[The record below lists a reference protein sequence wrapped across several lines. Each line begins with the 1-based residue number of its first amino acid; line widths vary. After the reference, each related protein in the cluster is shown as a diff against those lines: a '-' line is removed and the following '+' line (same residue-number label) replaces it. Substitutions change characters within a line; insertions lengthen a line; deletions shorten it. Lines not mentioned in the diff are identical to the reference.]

1 MIILTKNHLDA
12 ELQQNTQLAGQFRL
26 VVRGPD
32 GDIRRDTGWF
42 DNLILDSG
50 LNRWGTGAV
59 SGGAAI
65 GTGTSTPVATQTG
78 LDAQTAYTTTQTAN
92 TYGNSGSSPYYGTYF
107 ITYTFALGAL
117 NGNYT
122 EVGIGWAS
130 GANMFSRALI
140 VDGSGTPTTLT
151 VTSAEQLSV
160 SYTLRGY
167 VPTTDVVTTP
177 TIGGVSTTVTTRAAN
192 ASTTGWGAE
201 MRASK
206 DTNYAAVL
214 GSFPV
219 YNGAIG
225 AITASPSGTPSAPG
239 SLTTPTY
246 VNNSLTTVRT
256 LFYGLT
262 NGNLSGGITAML
274 CPFAY
279 YNYATYF
286 QYGFSPAISKDSTKT
301 LTLSVSHTWA
311 RRP

>member
-12 ELQQNTQLAGQFRL
+12 ELQQKSVLAGQFRL
-26 VVRGPD
+26 VVRGPE

-65 GTGTSTPVATQTG
+65 GTGTSTPVASQTG
-78 LDAQTAYTTTQTAN
+78 LDAQSAYTTTSTAV
-92 TYGNSGSSPYYGTYF
+92 TQSNSGASPYYGIF
-107 ITYTFALGAL
+107 SITYTFALGAL
-117 NGNYT
+117 NGNYS

-130 GANMFSRALI
+130 GSNMFSRALI
-140 VDGSGTPTTLT
+140 VDGGGTPTTIS
-151 VTSAEQLSV
+151 VSSAEQLSV

-167 VPTTDVVTTP
+167 VPTADVVTTP

-192 ASTTGWGAE
+192 ASANAWGVD
-201 MRASK
+201 MTVSK
-206 DTNYAAVL
+206 GFVSSFIAYA
-214 GSFPV
+214 

-225 AITASPSGTPSAPG
+225 AITALPSGTSAQATSVSAG
-239 SLTTPTY
+239 TY
-246 VNNSLTTVRT
+246 VNNSLSTTRAV
-256 LFYGLT
+256 FFGLT
-262 NGNLSGGITAML
+262 DGNLSGGISAARCGFGGSTGL
-274 CPFAY
+274 T
-279 YNYATYF
+279 NF

-301 LTLSVSHTWA
+301 LTLSLSHTWA